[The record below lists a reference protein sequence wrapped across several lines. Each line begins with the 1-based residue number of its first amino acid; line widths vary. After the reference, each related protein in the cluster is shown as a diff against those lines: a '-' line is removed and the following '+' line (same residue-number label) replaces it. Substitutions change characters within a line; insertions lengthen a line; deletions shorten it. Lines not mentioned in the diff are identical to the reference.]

1 MQKQI
6 SFKLVSLIFGVLVI
20 CFLAG
25 FYILAWTGPTATP
38 PGDNVP
44 TPLNVGPD
52 AQTKQGPLIVNTDG
66 IEENGLVVDKGKLCI
81 GADCKSS
88 WSEVGGAVTK
98 IHSAVGT
105 TTESQG
111 GTGTWVDMPDMLIN
125 ENFKAGDILIQFTA
139 PIYSHAGTN
148 MFRILLDGSE
158 IIKTSFCIS
167 GLNAGWARIIPVS
180 MHTRATVAEG
190 NHTIK
195 VQWWSNTNS
204 CQSNAPNYGERVLT
218 VIAPNG

>member
-88 WSEVGGAVTK
+88 WSEVGGTLTCEYVSK
-98 IHSAVGT
+98 VIPSGGSGCVFCSAGYKNT
-105 TTESQG
+105 G
-111 GTGTWVDMPDMLIN
+111 GGVWNGSGGSDFPAYPHTGSHGWCCQFFTVPGGGNYTCWAACC
-125 ENFKAGDILIQFTA
+125 KAD
-139 PIYSHAGTN
+139 
-148 MFRILLDGSE
+148 
-158 IIKTSFCIS
+158 
-167 GLNAGWARIIPVS
+167 
-180 MHTRATVAEG
+180 
-190 NHTIK
+190 
-195 VQWWSNTNS
+195 
-204 CQSNAPNYGERVLT
+204 
-218 VIAPNG
+218 